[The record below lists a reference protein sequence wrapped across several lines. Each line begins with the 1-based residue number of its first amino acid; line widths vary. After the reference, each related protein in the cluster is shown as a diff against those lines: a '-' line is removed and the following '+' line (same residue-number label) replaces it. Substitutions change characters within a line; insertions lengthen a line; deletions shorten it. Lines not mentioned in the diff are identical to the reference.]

1 MPPGDEAI
9 TGAEL
14 TDEMMA
20 DIEGDFLGM
29 FKTILLAFAVI
40 ALVVASFSINN
51 TFSILIAQRSRESAL
66 LRALGASRRQVLSS
80 VVVEAI
86 AIGAVASAVGLAVG
100 YGLAVGLK
108 ALMDSSGLDLGFDG
122 VVMNSST
129 VVIAIVVGIGSTL
142 LASFLPAPAG
152 VARRSARRPARRRRS
167 TRSGTSKRRL
177 VAGAIV
183 SAVGVA
189 TGRHRDERRPAR
201 SGRPGSARWRPWS
214 AR

>member
-1 MPPGDEAI
+1 
-9 TGAEL
+9 
-14 TDEMMA
+14 
-20 DIEGDFLGM
+20 M
-29 FKTILLAFAVI
+29 FKAILLAFAVI

-86 AIGAVASAVGLAVG
+86 AIGALASAVGLAVG

-122 VVMNSST
+122 VVVNSST

-142 LASFLPAPAG
+142 LASFLPARRASR
-152 VARRSARRPARRRRS
+152 VAPLAALRDVSGRHVGHLEAPARRRCDR
-167 TRSGTSKRRL
+167 
-177 VAGAIV
+177 
-183 SAVGVA
+183 VGH
-189 TGRHRDERRPAR
+189 RHRHWSSPRRTPTTR

-214 AR
+214 AP